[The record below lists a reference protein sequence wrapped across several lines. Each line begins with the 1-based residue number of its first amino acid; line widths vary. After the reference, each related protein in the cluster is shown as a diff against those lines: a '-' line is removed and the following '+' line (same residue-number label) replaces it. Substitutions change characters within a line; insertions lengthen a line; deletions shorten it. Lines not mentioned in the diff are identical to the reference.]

1 MTDTIGNFLGVVD
14 ANDPLPLIER
24 PKYEEKTEADITT
37 ARTNLIEL
45 IEQGM
50 EQVPSLLDG
59 CSLSQDPKMYSAAA
73 QFMNVLKDMNATLA
87 KINSPL
93 KPKDTAAQTPV
104 PQTIQNT
111 QNNVYVGT
119 TEDYLKK
126 KRQEREAALIEG

>member
-14 ANDPLPLIER
+14 VNDPLPLIER

-37 ARTNLIEL
+37 ARKNLIEL

-50 EQVPSLLDG
+50 EQVPSMLDN
-59 CSLSQDPKMYSAAA
+59 CSLLQDPKMYAAAA
-73 QFMNVLKDMNATLA
+73 QFMNSLKDMNATLA

-93 KPKDTAAQTPV
+93 KPKEAPVAAAA

-119 TEDYLKK
+119 TEDFIKRKK
-126 KRQEREAALIEG
+126 QERDSVLIEG